1 MNAARQTSY
10 SGAEEKHFLR
20 ALLYFDIF
28 NYPLTSE
35 EVARYASAT
44 INFSSDLFLEN
55 LVSRKIL
62 FRFENFYSLQNDP
75 QVATR
80 RLKGNALAEKK
91 MKTAK
96 KFSYLISLFPFVRAV
111 LLSGSISKGYMDE
124 NSDIDYFIVTETN
137 RLWIVRTMLAIFRR
151 ILLFNSHKN
160 LCTNYFIDNHNLEI
174 GEKNIF
180 TAIEL
185 RTTISMFGQTTI
197 EKFQAANQ
205 WAFSFLPNFMPDDT
219 KAPSQQFFF
228 KGVVEKIFSFKWVD
242 DFNEWLMN
250 KSMAYWKRRYGQMVS
265 SDDFEIA
272 FRTTA
277 GISKS
282 HPQFFQK
289 KVLMLYDQKISD
301 FEIKNGMDLSS

>member
-10 SGAEEKHFLR
+10 IEAQEKHFLR

-28 NYPLTSE
+28 DYPLTAA
-35 EVARYASAT
+35 EVVQYSPAV
-44 INFSSDLFLEN
+44 INFSTERFLEN

-62 FRFENFYSLQNDP
+62 FRFENFYSLQDDP
-75 QVATR
+75 RLAVR
-80 RLKGNALAEKK
+80 RMKGNALAEKK

-96 KFSYLISLFPFVRAV
+96 RFSRLISLVPFVRAV
-111 LLSGSISKGYMDE
+111 MLSGSISKGYMDE

-137 RLWIVRTMLAIFRR
+137 RLWIARTMLAIFRR
-151 ILLFNSHKN
+151 VFLFNSHKN

-185 RTTISMFGQTTI
+185 RTTKPMFGASTI
-197 EKFQAANQ
+197 EKFHAANA
-205 WAFSFLPNFMPDDT
+205 WALSFLPNFVLQNGTASNGD
-219 KAPSQQFFF
+219 FFL
-228 KGVVEKIFSFKWVD
+228 KTTVEKIFSLRMVD
-242 DFNEWLMN
+242 HFNAWLMK
-250 KSMAYWKRRYGQMVS
+250 KSLDYWKRKYGQIVHPT
-265 SDDFEIA
+265 DFEIA
-272 FRTTA
+272 FRSTT

-289 KVLMLYDQKISD
+289 KVLMHYDQKIKE
-301 FEIKNGMDLSS
+301 FEIKNGVDLSL